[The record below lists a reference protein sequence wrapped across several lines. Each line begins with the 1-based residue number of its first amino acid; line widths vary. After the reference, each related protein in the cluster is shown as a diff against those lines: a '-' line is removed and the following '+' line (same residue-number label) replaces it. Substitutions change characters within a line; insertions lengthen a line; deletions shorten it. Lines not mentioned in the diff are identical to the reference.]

1 MTALVL
7 LPGMDG
13 TGDLFA
19 PLLSA
24 LPPALRTIVVRY
36 PCDRPLGYA
45 ELEAH
50 ARRALPKDQPF
61 VLLGESFSGPIAAA
75 IAAAPPPGLRG
86 LILCATFLRNPR
98 PELGYARFLTGLL
111 PVSLLPGVLLVR
123 MLLGPRADPGLRTQL
138 LDAVSRVE
146 DRVMRARL
154 RAVIDVDAGPRM
166 SGVTLPVLYLS
177 ARDDRVVPRR
187 AGDHVMA
194 LIPQARRVE
203 IAAPHCLLQTAPQEA
218 ARAIMDFIGPAA
230 P

>member
-1 MTALVL
+1 M
-7 LPGMDG
+7 
-13 TGDLFA
+13 
-19 PLLSA
+19 
-24 LPPALRTIVVRY
+24 
-36 PCDRPLGYA
+36 
-45 ELEAH
+45 
-50 ARRALPKDQPF
+50 
-61 VLLGESFSGPIAAA
+61 LLGESFSGPIAAA
-75 IAAAPPPGLRG
+75 IAAPPPGLRG

-154 RAVIDVDAGPRM
+154 RAGDDDERRDAAGAIPER
-166 SGVTLPVLYLS
+166 
-177 ARDDRVVPRR
+177 ARRSRGAAPG
-187 AGDHVMA
+187 GDHVMA

-203 IAAPHCLLQTAPQEA
+203 IAAPHCCKPRRKA
-218 ARAIMDFIGPAA
+218 ARAIMDFIGPTA